1 MAQILPE
8 KKNTGSFAP
17 YGYSTIT
24 LIIEQ
29 GFSMHTVHTMA
40 NTLRLRVHIAPVGFE
55 IDRIVIPAR
64 KMRADKVL
72 LIAHNNMSEDKA
84 RPFLDKIRRI
94 LEKRDIEVKEI
105 NADRYRLFD
114 IVRTVKEIIVQERD
128 HDIYLN
134 VASGS
139 KIHAVG
145 MMMATMIFDDR
156 SNLHP
161 FYAQAKDYHHTKVS
175 EPQTTGIE
183 EIHDLPTYRIHTP
196 QKKHLDAL
204 KILVDHNG
212 KMKKKEMA
220 VIAEEEKIIVINA
233 EPSNHSQARFASLDK
248 NIIAPLE
255 NEWGYITTE
264 KVGRNRWIHL
274 TDEGRWA
281 AEFLI

>member
-1 MAQILPE
+1 
-8 KKNTGSFAP
+8 
-17 YGYSTIT
+17 
-24 LIIEQ
+24 
-29 GFSMHTVHTMA
+29 MHTVHTMT

-55 IDRIVIPAR
+55 IDRIVIPAK
-64 KMRADKVL
+64 KMRADKVW
-72 LIAHNNMSEDKA
+72 LIGHNNLSEDKA
-84 RPFLDKIRRI
+84 RPFLEKVRTT
-94 LEKRDIEVKEI
+94 LEKKDIVVKEI
-105 NADRYRLFD
+105 IADRYRLFD
-114 IVRTVKEIIVQERD
+114 IVRTVKEIIIEEQE

-156 SNLHP
+156 TNLHP

-175 EPQTTGIE
+175 QPQTTGIE

-196 QKKHLDAL
+196 QRKHLEAL
-204 KILVDHNG
+204 KILVDHDG

-220 VIAEEEKIIVINA
+220 EIAEDEKIIVISAQPN
-233 EPSNHSQARFASLDK
+233 NHSQARFASLDK

-255 NEWGYITTE
+255 NEWGYIRTE

-281 AEFLI
+281 SEFLI

>member
-1 MAQILPE
+1 M
-8 KKNTGSFAP
+8 
-17 YGYSTIT
+17 STNSST
-24 LIIEQ
+24 
-29 GFSMHTVHTMA
+29 
-40 NTLRLRVHIAPVGFE
+40 
-55 IDRIVIPAR
+55 
-64 KMRADKVL
+64 
-72 LIAHNNMSEDKA
+72 
-84 RPFLDKIRRI
+84 PFLDKIRKI
-94 LEKRDIEVKEI
+94 LEKKDIEVKEI
-105 NADRYRLFD
+105 TVNRNRLFE
-114 IVRTVKEIIVQERD
+114 IVKTVKEIIVEEKE

-183 EIHDLPTYRIHTP
+183 EIHDLPTYRIQTP

-204 KILVDHNG
+204 KILVEHDG

-220 VIAEEEKIIVINA
+220 EIAENAKIIVINA
-233 EPSNHSQARFASLDK
+233 NPNNHSQARFASLDK

-255 NEWGYITTE
+255 NDWEYITTE

-274 TDEGRWA
+274 TEEGRWA
-281 AEFLI
+281 SEFLI

>member
-1 MAQILPE
+1 
-8 KKNTGSFAP
+8 
-17 YGYSTIT
+17 
-24 LIIEQ
+24 
-29 GFSMHTVHTMA
+29 
-40 NTLRLRVHIAPVGFE
+40 
-55 IDRIVIPAR
+55 
-64 KMRADKVL
+64 MRADKVW
-72 LIAHNNMSEDKA
+72 LIGHDQRASDKA
-84 RPFLDKIRRI
+84 RPFLEKVRKI
-94 LEKRDIEVKEI
+94 LEKNNIEVKEAY
-105 NADRYRLFD
+105 ADRYKLFD
-114 IVRTVKEIIVQERD
+114 IVRVVKEIILQDRE

-175 EPQTTGIE
+175 EPQTTGSE

-204 KILVDHNG
+204 KILVDHDG

-274 TDEGRWA
+274 TEEGRWA
-281 AEFLI
+281 SEFLI